1 MNVKAKFKHFLLVI
15 ITALFLT
22 IGYPYHPVLANS
34 RNGTNNFNL
43 FDFLS
48 QILNSFVNY
57 LDIPDLGSIFG
68 DIIGSSENPHQ
79 QGGELAGTLENRPPD
94 SYSILEDVADKTE
107 QDLAIQIA
115 NDTTLSQEAQTNSIN
130 LAQAVEANVA
140 ENVQLGEESQ
150 NLDVSQQILQN
161 LSQQTALNAQTQGI
175 IIQQNQ
181 HSQLNQ
187 ALTNLLNAQQAE
199 ELSESNTAQRREK
212 EAAGKASIAQAG
224 LLFLPGGITLNSG
237 NNSN

>member
-1 MNVKAKFKHFLLVI
+1 MKIKAKFNYLFLAI
-15 ITALFLT
+15 ITSIFLT
-22 IGYPYHPVLANS
+22 FGYPYHPVLANTS
-34 RNGTNNFNL
+34 NGANHPNL

-48 QILNSFVNY
+48 QIFNSFINY

-68 DIIGSSENPHQ
+68 DIIGSSDNPHQ

-94 SYSILEDVADKTE
+94 SYSILEDVTDKTE
-107 QDLAIQIA
+107 QDLAIQVA
-115 NDTTLSQEAQTNSIN
+115 NDTTLSQEAQANSIK
-130 LAQAVEANVA
+130 LTQAVEANVA

-181 HSQLNQ
+181 QAQLNQ
-187 ALTNLLNAQQAE
+187 ALANLLNAQQAE

-212 EAAGKASIAQAG
+212 EAAGKASIGQAG
-224 LLFLPGGITLNSG
+224 LLFLPGGITLNG
-237 NNSN
+237 GDSN